1 MILLENSADLISMIV
16 LNSSHPSTSITSP
29 IHSIT
34 RKKDKCTTRET
45 LVTAASHTVH
55 SMESNSAQRL
65 KVNSK
70 KSATY
75 MDLNHS
81 SWCHAT
87 FPSPSSACVIFW
99 HMVFQTS
106 LIIGL
111 SWAPLFFYLCVFA
124 QLLITCCWQG
134 NYQQNQ
140 TYKYSVSMTQQ
151 YNINGFVGQWNE
163 LIWQLSFLWL
173 GETLWKNVGILLC
186 STDLDSVGCF
196 WLKIPTGLLWLQARS
211 PPPNDTWVCL
221 FSTYQ
226 LTSFK

>member
-55 SMESNSAQRL
+55 SMESNSVQRL

-75 MDLNHS
+75 RDLNHS

-87 FPSPSSACVIFW
+87 FSFSIL
-99 HMVFQTS
+99 S
-106 LIIGL
+106 LRCFLTYGFSNL
-111 SWAPLFFYLCVFA
+111 SDNWSVMGTFVLLFMCFCTTINYMLLTGQLPTKSDLQVLCFH
-124 QLLITCCWQG
+124 
-134 NYQQNQ
+134 
-140 TYKYSVSMTQQ
+140 
-151 YNINGFVGQWNE
+151 
-163 LIWQLSFLWL
+163 
-173 GETLWKNVGILLC
+173 
-186 STDLDSVGCF
+186 
-196 WLKIPTGLLWLQARS
+196 
-211 PPPNDTWVCL
+211 DTAV
-221 FSTYQ
+221 
-226 LTSFK
+226 

>member
-1 MILLENSADLISMIV
+1 MHHQGNTCHCCISY
-16 LNSSHPSTSITSP
+16 TSFYGIKFSP
-29 IHSIT
+29 EV
-34 RKKDKCTTRET
+34 KG
-45 LVTAASHTVH
+45 
-55 SMESNSAQRL
+55 
-65 KVNSK
+65 NSK

-75 MDLNHS
+75 RDLNHS
-81 SWCHAT
+81 SWCRAT

-124 QLLITCCWQG
+124 QLLITCRWQG

-186 STDLDSVGCF
+186 TTDLDSVGCF
-196 WLKIPTGLLWLQARS
+196 LVENPNWFAVAAGQKPTS
-211 PPPNDTWVCL
+211 
-221 FSTYQ
+221 
-226 LTSFK
+226 

>member
-1 MILLENSADLISMIV
+1 MSRHVSFSILSLRYFL
-16 LNSSHPSTSITSP
+16 
-29 IHSIT
+29 
-34 RKKDKCTTRET
+34 
-45 LVTAASHTVH
+45 
-55 SMESNSAQRL
+55 
-65 KVNSK
+65 
-70 KSATY
+70 TY
-75 MDLNHS
+75 GFPNLSDNWSVMG
-81 SWCHAT
+81 T
-87 FPSPSSACVIFW
+87 FV
-99 HMVFQTS
+99 
-106 LIIGL
+106 
-111 SWAPLFFYLCVFA
+111 LFFLCVFA
-124 QLLITCCWQG
+124 QLLITCRWQG

-186 STDLDSVGCF
+186 TTDLDSVGCF

>member
-45 LVTAASHTVH
+45 LVTAASHTGH
-55 SMESNSAQRL
+55 SMESDSGQRL

-75 MDLNHS
+75 RDLNHS
-81 SWCHAT
+81 SWCRAM
-87 FPSPSSACVIFW
+87 FSFSILSLRYVW

-124 QLLITCCWQG
+124 QLLIACCWQG

-140 TYKYSVSMTQQ
+140 TYKCSVSMTQQ
-151 YNINGFVGQWNE
+151 YDINGFVGQWNE
-163 LIWQLSFLWL
+163 LIWQLSWHIIWQEECGHPFTQHWPRF
-173 GETLWKNVGILLC
+173 
-186 STDLDSVGCF
+186 SCF

-226 LTSFK
+226 LTSLK